1 MLAAP
6 IPLAIAP
13 RRDSPSFACTGIE
26 VLAAPIP
33 LAIAPRRDSP
43 SFACTGIEMLAAP
56 IPRAIAPRLAE
67 LRVRRRRVSDSARRI
82 LAIAPRRDA
91 HVGEGPLACA
101 WEPVLVADDLPG
113 APPPPTLEPPTRPLQ
128 AREPYP
134 RELRVGRDCLR
145 LLSCSSVRRRFLER
159 SLSIARARSRALFVA
174 FSMTGFSS
182 DTSSLTHVSVAA
194 RRDCEAEALSIARVR
209 SHALF
214 CSSRPRFVVSTR
226 AVAPLAGRSTCSAS
240 SRRLTNRDARA
251 ESREAPQ
258 AQRRGEHRYA
268 RQ

>member
-1 MLAAP
+1 
-6 IPLAIAP
+6 
-13 RRDSPSFACTGIE
+13 
-26 VLAAPIP
+26 
-33 LAIAPRRDSP
+33 
-43 SFACTGIEMLAAP
+43 MLAAP
-56 IPRAIAPRLAE
+56 IPRAIAPR
-67 LRVRRRRVSDSARRI
+67 RDSPSSACAGVESRI
-82 LAIAPRRDA
+82 PRDA
-91 HVGEGPLACA
+91 FSQSRRAATLTWVRAPLACA

-159 SLSIARARSRALFVA
+159 SLSIARARSRALVA